1 MMKTSKAK
9 TISKP
14 KKPSKAGKASKPKRV
29 TTSKSIPS
37 EEEIRKKADEIY
49 YERIARGEHGTA
61 IDDWHKAE
69 ELLKGS

>member
-1 MMKTSKAK
+1 MKTSKVK

-14 KKPSKAGKASKPKRV
+14 KKSSKVGNVVRSKKVTASKY
-29 TTSKSIPS
+29 IPN

-49 YERIARGEHGTA
+49 HQRIARGEHGTA